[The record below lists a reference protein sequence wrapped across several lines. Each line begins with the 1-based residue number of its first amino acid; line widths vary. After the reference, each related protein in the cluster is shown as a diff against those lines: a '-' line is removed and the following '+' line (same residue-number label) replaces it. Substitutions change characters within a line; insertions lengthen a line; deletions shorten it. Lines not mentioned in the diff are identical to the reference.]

1 MFFNAGGTGAISGK
15 NIYVLATA
23 GMNTMLAG
31 ASGGLTVFLIHY
43 YLNLG
48 SNHRFNLDMVC
59 NGNLAG
65 LVAITGYYNEWD
77 DKSVR

>member
-1 MFFNAGGTGAISGK
+1 MFFNAGSTLGISGHGA
-15 NIYVLATA
+15 YVIATA

-43 YLNLG
+43 FRNMG
-48 SNHRFNLDMVC
+48 TSNRYSLIMIC

-65 LVAITGYYNEWD
+65 LVAVTG
-77 DKSVR
+77 